1 MTQSSATLQ
10 KFSSFLKEMSALVV
24 PQSAFSTSDANRAI
38 LTSIILSVLVTLVLW
53 GVQSFFHLNWF
64 WTFVIYIGLL
74 FLLFYLILPKIS
86 SGTKTGVMISGQQQ

>member
-1 MTQSSATLQ
+1 MTQSSTTLQ
-10 KFSSFLKEMSALVV
+10 KFSSFLREMSALVV

-38 LTSIILSVLVTLVLW
+38 LTSIILSVLVTLILW
-53 GVQSFFHLNWF
+53 GVQSIFHLNWF

-86 SGTKTGVMISGQQQ
+86 GGTKTGVVISGQQQ